1 MNDSE
6 KELLFG
12 GQEDKKT
19 RESFFESELSTFS
32 MQKTEAESW
41 KLENP
46 KNNPRVSELEQKIKE
61 LNEELL
67 NGTQVIQQKN
77 LTVQDLQ
84 YKLSRAETEL
94 KSNIFQNF
102 SFGNLD
108 NLIKN
113 MHLFDD
119 ELSKEKNR
127 KSMAQKEQMFA
138 SVKQGGGLDMLFSSA
153 VATETKKEELPKD
166 LQGFVDI
173 ISKRAVGVNC

>member
-1 MNDSE
+1 M
-6 KELLFG
+6 
-12 GQEDKKT
+12 
-19 RESFFESELSTFS
+19 
-32 MQKTEAESW
+32 
-41 KLENP
+41 
-46 KNNPRVSELEQKIKE
+46 
-61 LNEELL
+61 
-67 NGTQVIQQKN
+67 
-77 LTVQDLQ
+77 TVQDLQ